1 MYKLEIFCLP
11 EQKEVVLNTLHETG
25 VDKIGNYDHCW
36 VISSVKG
43 SHRSLMGSKPVFGG
57 IGKVENYKLMKIE
70 INVDRTHIAPVVRQL
85 KRILGWEEPIVNI
98 FKLENMEFVYEEN
111 NLIT

>member
-1 MYKLEIFCLP
+1 MYKLDIFCMP

-43 SHRSLMGSKPVFGG
+43 SHRSMRGSKPVFGG
-57 IGKVENYKLMKIE
+57 IGKVENYKCRSHSYR
-70 INVDRTHIAPVVRQL
+70 VCGQAV
-85 KRILGWEEPIVNI
+85 
-98 FKLENMEFVYEEN
+98 EEN
-111 NLIT
+111 IRLGRTDCEYL

>member
-43 SHRSLMGSKPVFGG
+43 SHSYSACGQA
-57 IGKVENYKLMKIE
+57 VEESIRLG
-70 INVDRTHIAPVVRQL
+70 RTDCEYL
-85 KRILGWEEPIVNI
+85 
-98 FKLENMEFVYEEN
+98 
-111 NLIT
+111 